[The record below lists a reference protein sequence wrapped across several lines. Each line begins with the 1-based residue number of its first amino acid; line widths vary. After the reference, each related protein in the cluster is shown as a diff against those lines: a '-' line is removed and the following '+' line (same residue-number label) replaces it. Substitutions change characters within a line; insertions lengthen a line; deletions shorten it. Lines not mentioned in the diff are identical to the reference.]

1 MKALVTG
8 GAGFIAK
15 NLEKRL
21 LKDGWNV
28 ISVDISNEDMSCF
41 EDNDNFTFERLDA
54 TDTSELAEISKGCDT
69 VFHLAANTDIRLT
82 KDLPE
87 LEFKRTFL
95 TTRSVLECM
104 RTNNIEK
111 LFFSS
116 SSAVYGIKDG
126 LLKED
131 MGYLRPVS
139 YYGSYKLASES
150 LIKTYS
156 AINGIDALI
165 FRLPNVVGPN
175 MTHGVVFDFI
185 NKLKNDPEG
194 LEILGNGEQ
203 EKQYS
208 YVSDIINGIMNFLKR
223 TSGIE
228 LYNISNDSSITV
240 NEIAN
245 IVCEKMNLEP
255 NYEYTGG
262 DTGWEGDVPRYMFD
276 ISKARAK
283 GWTFKYDSETAIRE
297 SVTEQLEQ
305 LR

>member
-1 MKALVTG
+1 MRALVTG

-15 NLEKRL
+15 HLEKRL
-21 LKDGWNV
+21 LNDGWKV
-28 ISVDISNEDMSCF
+28 VSVDILNQNTSCF
-41 EDNDNFTFERLDA
+41 EDNDNFTFQRLDA
-54 TDTSELAEISKGCDT
+54 TDTKELAEISKGCDT

-82 KDLPE
+82 NALPA
-87 LEFKRTFL
+87 LEFERTFL

-104 RTNNIEK
+104 RTNHIKK

-126 LLKED
+126 LLRED

-156 AINGIDALI
+156 AINDIDALI

-185 NKLKNDPEG
+185 NKLIEDPKR

-208 YVSDIINGIMNFLKR
+208 YVTDVVNGIMNFLKR
-223 TSGIE
+223 TRDIE

-245 IVCEKMNLEP
+245 IVCEKMKVEP
-255 NYEYTGG
+255 TYEYTGG

-276 ISKARAK
+276 VSKARAK
-283 GWTFKYDSETAIRE
+283 GWTFKYDSETAVKK
-297 SVTEQLEQ
+297 SVMKQLEQ
-305 LR
+305 L

>member
-15 NLEKRL
+15 HLQQRL
-21 LKDGWNV
+21 LKDGWKV
-28 ISVDISNEDMSCF
+28 VSVDILNKDMSCF
-41 EDNDNFTFERLDA
+41 EDNDNFEFQHLDV
-54 TDTSELAEISKGCDT
+54 TDTKELENISKECDT
-69 VFHLAANTDIRLT
+69 VFHLAANTDVRLT
-82 KDLPE
+82 AGLPD

-95 TTRSVLECM
+95 TTQSVLECM
-104 RTNNIEK
+104 RTNRIKK

-126 LLKED
+126 LLRED
-131 MGYLRPVS
+131 MGYLRPAS
-139 YYGSYKLASES
+139 YYGSYKLASEA

-156 AINGIDALI
+156 SINDIDALI
-165 FRLPNVVGPN
+165 FRLPNIVGSN

-185 NKLKNDPEG
+185 NKLIENSKR

-208 YVSDIINGIMNFLKR
+208 YVTDIVNGMMNFIKR
-223 TSGIE
+223 TKGTE

-240 NEIAN
+240 NEIAD
-245 IVCEKMNLEP
+245 IVCEKMEVNP
-255 NYEYTGG
+255 KYEYTGG
-262 DTGWEGDVPRYMFD
+262 NIGWEGDVPRYMFD

-283 GWTFKYDSETAIRE
+283 GWTFKYDSETAVRE
-297 SVTEQLEQ
+297 SVKEQLAQ

>member
-1 MKALVTG
+1 MRALVTG

-15 NLEKRL
+15 HLEKRL
-21 LKDGWNV
+21 LNDGWKV
-28 ISVDISNEDMSCF
+28 VSVDILNQNTSCF
-41 EDNDNFTFERLDA
+41 EDNDNFTFQRLDA
-54 TDTSELAEISKGCDT
+54 TDTKELAEISKGCDT

-82 KDLPE
+82 NALPA
-87 LEFKRTFL
+87 LEFERTFL

-104 RTNNIEK
+104 RTNHIKK

-126 LLKED
+126 LLRED

-156 AINGIDALI
+156 AINDIDALI

-185 NKLKNDPEG
+185 NKLIEDPKR

-208 YVSDIINGIMNFLKR
+208 YVTDVVNGIMNFLKR
-223 TSGIE
+223 TRDIE

-245 IVCEKMNLEP
+245 IVCEKMKVEP
-255 NYEYTGG
+255 TYEYTGG

-283 GWTFKYDSETAIRE
+283 GWTFKYDSETAVKK
-297 SVTEQLEQ
+297 SVMKQLEQ
-305 LR
+305 L

>member
-1 MKALVTG
+1 MRALVTG

-15 NLEKRL
+15 HLEKRL
-21 LKDGWNV
+21 LNDGWKV
-28 ISVDISNEDMSCF
+28 VSVDILNQDTSCF
-41 EDNDNFTFERLDA
+41 KNNDNITFERLDA
-54 TDTSELAEISKGCDT
+54 TNTKELTEISKGCDT

-82 KDLPE
+82 NALPAI
-87 LEFKRTFL
+87 EFERTFL

-104 RTNNIEK
+104 RTNGIKK

-131 MGYLRPVS
+131 MGYLHPVS

-150 LIKTYS
+150 LINTYS
-156 AINGIDALI
+156 TVNNIDALI
-165 FRLPNVVGPN
+165 FRLPNVVGSD

-185 NKLKNDPEG
+185 NKLKNDPKK

-208 YVSDIINGIMNFLKR
+208 YVTDVINGIMNFLKR
-223 TSGIE
+223 TRGLE

-255 NYEYTGG
+255 TYEYTGG

-283 GWTFKYDSETAIRE
+283 GWTFKYDSETAIRQ
-297 SVTEQLEQ
+297 SVTEQLAQ

>member
-1 MKALVTG
+1 MRALVTG

-15 NLEKRL
+15 HLEKRL
-21 LKDGWNV
+21 LNDGWKV
-28 ISVDISNEDMSCF
+28 VSVDILNQNTSCF
-41 EDNDNFTFERLDA
+41 EDNDNFTFQRLDA
-54 TDTSELAEISKGCDT
+54 TDTKELAEISKGCDT

-82 KDLPE
+82 NALPA
-87 LEFKRTFL
+87 LEFERTFL

-104 RTNNIEK
+104 RTNHIKK

-126 LLKED
+126 LLRED

-156 AINGIDALI
+156 AINDIDALI

-185 NKLKNDPEG
+185 NKLIEDPKR

-208 YVSDIINGIMNFLKR
+208 YVTDVVNGIMNFLKR
-223 TSGIE
+223 TRDIE

-245 IVCEKMNLEP
+245 IVCEKMKVEP
-255 NYEYTGG
+255 TYEYTGG
-262 DTGWEGDVPRYMFD
+262 DTDG
-276 ISKARAK
+276 K
-283 GWTFKYDSETAIRE
+283 
-297 SVTEQLEQ
+297 VTYQDTCSMSLKHVQ
-305 LR
+305 KDGPSNMILKLR